1 MQESNC
7 YDPASDLTDQAVAY
21 SLTWLHV
28 NEDLNK
34 GIQCQGIIN
43 SLSSELLNPALK
55 LSQQLYSEPPEQ
67 ICQADQCT
75 E

>member
-7 YDPASDLTDQAVAY
+7 YDPASDLPDQAVAY

-34 GIQCQGIIN
+34 GIQC
-43 SLSSELLNPALK
+43 
-55 LSQQLYSEPPEQ
+55 
-67 ICQADQCT
+67 
-75 E
+75 